1 MKNMKDMISIDELNK
16 IKGGLSSKAFFN
28 TTNIEEKN
36 ASVCIFGCNANCKP
50 GCPGGCQSAS
60 MCSTEN

>member
-1 MKNMKDMISIDELNK
+1 MKNVREKISIGELKK
-16 IKGGLSSKAFFN
+16 IKGGFSTKAFFN
-28 TTNIEEKN
+28 ATSLEDKN

-60 MCSTEN
+60 MCSLED